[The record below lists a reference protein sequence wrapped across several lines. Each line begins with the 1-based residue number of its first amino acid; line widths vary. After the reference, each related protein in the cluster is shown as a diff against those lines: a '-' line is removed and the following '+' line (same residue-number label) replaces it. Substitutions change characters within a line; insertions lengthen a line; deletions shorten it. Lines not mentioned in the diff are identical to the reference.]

1 MKKFLVPAMIVL
13 ATATTASVH
22 AATPSD
28 NLSRHALG
36 EAKDTRSAWAKSQD
50 MYVEPTLRVTET
62 TVPVTPEQAQQQ
74 NLPVQAVPAGTVPA
88 TGSSTTTTIGPD
100 GQPVSEQ
107 PMPGQQMPSQQMPDS
122 TQPAAAPGEPV
133 PMQQG
138 NGGAP
143 VQDLSRPQP

>member
-13 ATATTASVH
+13 ATAATVNVH

-50 MYVEPTLRVTET
+50 MYIEPTLRMTET
-62 TVPVTPEQAQQQ
+62 TVPVTPDQAQQQ
-74 NLPVQAVPAGTVPA
+74 NMNVQTVPAGSVPA
-88 TGSSTTTTIGPD
+88 TGTSQTTVIGPN
-100 GQPVSEQ
+100 GQPV
-107 PMPGQQMPSQQMPDS
+107 
-122 TQPAAAPGEPV
+122 PA
-133 PMQQG
+133 QG
-138 NGGAP
+138 NNGAP

>member
-13 ATATTASVH
+13 ATAATVNVH

-62 TVPVTPEQAQQQ
+62 TVPVTPGQAQQQ
-74 NLPVQAVPAGTVPA
+74 NLPVQAVPAGTVPPA
-88 TGSSTTTTIGPD
+88 GSSTTTVIGPD
-100 GQPVSEQ
+100 GQPVSQSAQ
-107 PMPGQQMPSQQMPDS
+107 PMQQSGQPMQQSGQPVAPGQPM
-122 TQPAAAPGEPV
+122 

-138 NGGAP
+138 TSGAP

>member
-13 ATATTASVH
+13 ATAATASVH

-74 NLPVQAVPAGTVPA
+74 NLPVQAAPAGTVPA

-107 PMPGQQMPSQQMPDS
+107 AMPGQPMPDS
-122 TQPAAAPGEPV
+122 AQPAAAPGEPV

-138 NGGAP
+138 NDGTP

>member
-13 ATATTASVH
+13 ATAATVNVQ
-22 AATPSD
+22 AATPSN

-50 MYVEPTLRVTET
+50 MYVEPTLRMTET
-62 TVPVTPEQAQQQ
+62 TVPVTPGQAQQQ
-74 NLPVQAVPAGTVPA
+74 NLPVEAVPAGSVPPA
-88 TGSSTTTTIGPD
+88 GSSTTTVYGPN
-100 GQPVSEQ
+100 GQPVAQ
-107 PMPGQQMPSQQMPDS
+107 PVPQSAQPVAPGQ
-122 TQPAAAPGEPV
+122 PV

-138 NGGAP
+138 TSGAP

>member
-13 ATATTASVH
+13 ATAASVNAQ

-50 MYVEPTLRVTET
+50 MYIEPTLRVTET

-74 NLPVQAVPAGTVPA
+74 NAQVQTVPAGQVPA
-88 TGSSTTTTIGPD
+88 TGSSQTTVIGPD
-100 GQPVSEQ
+100 GQPVQQSAE
-107 PMPGQQMPSQQMPDS
+107 PAPGQ
-122 TQPAAAPGEPV
+122 PV
-133 PMQQG
+133 PMQQDQ
-138 NGGAP
+138 GGAP

>member
-13 ATATTASVH
+13 ATAATVNVN

-50 MYVEPTLRVTET
+50 MYVEPTLRMTET

-74 NLPVQAVPAGTVPA
+74 NLPVQAVPAGTVPP
-88 TGSSTTTTIGPD
+88 TGTSTTTVIGPD
-100 GQPVSEQ
+100 GQPVSQQPMSGQ
-107 PMPGQQMPSQQMPDS
+107 PMPQSA
-122 TQPAAAPGEPV
+122 QPAAPGQPV

-138 NGGAP
+138 TGGAP